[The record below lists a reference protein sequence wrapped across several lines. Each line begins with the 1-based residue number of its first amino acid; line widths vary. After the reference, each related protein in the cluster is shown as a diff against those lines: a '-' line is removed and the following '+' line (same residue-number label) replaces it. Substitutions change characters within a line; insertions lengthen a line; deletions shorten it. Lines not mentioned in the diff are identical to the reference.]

1 MQILKSS
8 AELAL
13 WKAAHPECAFVP
25 TMGNL
30 HEGHLSLAGQA
41 RLSGLPVVA
50 SIFVNPLQFGA
61 DEDFE
66 RYPRTFE
73 ADCEKLQTAGCA
85 AVFAPTLEDMYPQPQ
100 SYFVEPPELAS
111 ELCGKFRP
119 GHFRGMLTVVLKLF
133 NLVEPR
139 VALFGKKDYQQLTLI
154 RGMTE
159 QMNLPIQIQAGET
172 VRAADGLAL
181 SSRNGYLTDAERQ
194 EAPRLYQNLKQIAEA
209 LALGRR
215 DFEELEVQA
224 MDALYQHGWKVDYL
238 SIRRPDLSLPSE
250 SDADFVVLGAA
261 WLGKTRLIDNVDS
274 EGGREKGE
282 G

>member
-1 MQILKSS
+1 MNVLHTP

-13 WKAAHPECAFVP
+13 WKAAQPDCAFVP

-30 HEGHLSLAGQA
+30 HEGHISLVEQA
-41 RLSGLPVVA
+41 RLSGLPVLA

-61 DEDFE
+61 GEDFE
-66 RYPRTFE
+66 RYPRTFD
-73 ADCEKLQTAGCA
+73 ADCDKLRAAGCA
-85 AVFAPTLEDMYPQPQ
+85 AVFAPSVADMYPLPQ
-100 SYFVEPPELAS
+100 SYFVEPPPLAN

-139 VALFGKKDYQQLTLI
+139 LALFGKKDYQQLALI
-154 RGMTE
+154 RGMVGE
-159 QMNLPIQIQAGET
+159 FNLPIRIEAGET

-181 SSRNGYLTDAERQ
+181 SSRNGYLSAAERK
-194 EAPRLYQNLKQIAEA
+194 EAPRLYHELKRIADA

-224 MDALYQHGWKVDYL
+224 LDALYRHGWKVDYV
-238 SIRRPDLSLPSE
+238 SIRRCDLSLPGE
-250 SDADFVVLGAA
+250 TDTEFVVLGAA
-261 WLGKTRLIDNVDS
+261 WLGSTRLIDNV
-274 EGGREKGE
+274 EAG
-282 G
+282 